1 MATYKRPRPTDEPKT
16 AMLFVRITPGEQQLL
31 KLAAQTLGKTEA
43 QYVMDVLLE
52 NAKRIVS
59 E

>member
-1 MATYKRPRPTDEPKT
+1 MVTYKRTRPTDEPKT
-16 AMLFVRITPGEQQLL
+16 ATLFVRVTPSERQTL
-31 KLAAQTLGKTEA
+31 KLAAQTLGKTES

-59 E
+59 Q